1 MPLLV
6 FFLLNH
12 PTALQCLRGCAS
24 EWGKW
29 RAACKGRR
37 LWPLAD
43 MHELWASQHSSGLIC
58 DRSVER
64 ASANG
69 CVLQR
74 MLNGRTPAQYCQG
87 FQCWNRTT
95 QTPACESGPHLK
107 CQLHSMP
114 VQTGCWNAGTNEH
127 KHLRMKLYTLMKSW
141 PVRCL
146 CTTLRGWCSQTAHH
160 FSVSFRLEDF
170 PEDHPCCCFLYMFSG
185 RLFIMRP
192 RFCVSNAVRRCHL
205 CE

>member
-87 FQCWNRTT
+87 FQCWNRRRRVKVGPSWNVNFT
-95 QTPACESGPHLK
+95 ACLFKQGVEMLEQMNTNSCAWNYTHWRKVDLYAASAR
-107 CQLHSMP
+107 HS
-114 VQTGCWNAGTNEH
+114 VVGAV
-127 KHLRMKLYTLMKSW
+127 KL
-141 PVRCL
+141 PI
-146 CTTLRGWCSQTAHH
+146 
-160 FSVSFRLEDF
+160 RL
-170 PEDHPCCCFLYMFSG
+170 S
-185 RLFIMRP
+185 
-192 RFCVSNAVRRCHL
+192 
-205 CE
+205 